1 MATKIRLQRHGRK
14 GQPIYHLVVTDSR
27 KKRDGKAVERLG
39 LVDANVHPRKV
50 ELNFER
56 AVEWVKN
63 GAEMSDTARSILSTE
78 GVLMKKHLDA
88 GVTKGAFDQAEADKR
103 FEAWLADKNKK
114 AEVAAKSVSEAAEA
128 EKKKRLEAEAK
139 IKEERAKAI
148 AAREAELNAEA
159 EAAVAEE
166 TAEEAPAAEATEEAA
181 PVEEAPAEE
190 PKAEEAAPVEE
201 ETPAEEPKAEAE
213 ETPAA
218 EEETKE
224 EEKKD

>member
-166 TAEEAPAAEATEEAA
+166 TPAAEATEEAA

-213 ETPAA
+213 EA
-218 EEETKE
+218 KE

>member
-166 TAEEAPAAEATEEAA
+166 TPAAEATEEAA